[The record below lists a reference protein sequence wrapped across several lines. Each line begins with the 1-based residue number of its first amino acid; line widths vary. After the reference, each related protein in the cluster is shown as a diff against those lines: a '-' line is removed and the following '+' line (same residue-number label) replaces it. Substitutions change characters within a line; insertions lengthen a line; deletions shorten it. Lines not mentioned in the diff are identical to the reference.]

1 MQGCTYSKQ
10 CRNLVELGVLHRE
23 GRGYFYLWFLCF
35 FPCPDSRRAGG
46 KSSRRKQKD
55 TVWWTKQK
63 EREALANK
71 RAEEMSSKF
80 KTPCKYFVGGFCKH
94 VSGLNYNYTTSICMH
109 RPSVFLQCVGVCT
122 GVYVCRWLCV
132 LSCFKSATLSWH
144 KKTRAES
151 LPLMYIHISRRGFV
165 WKYRVSCQ

>member
-1 MQGCTYSKQ
+1 M
-10 CRNLVELGVLHRE
+10 LHRE
-23 GRGYFYLWFLCF
+23 DCGYFYLWFLCF
-35 FPCPDSRRAGG
+35 FPYPDSRRTGG

-63 EREALANK
+63 EREALASK

-94 VSGLNYNYTTSICMH
+94 VSGLNYTTSICLH
-109 RPSVFLQCVGVCT
+109 RPSVFCSVRVCVQGCMCAGDCVCLA
-122 GVYVCRWLCV
+122 VSKVQLCRGIRI
-132 LSCFKSATLSWH
+132 
-144 KKTRAES
+144 KTHAES

-165 WKYRVSCQ
+165 WKY